1 MSHVELRALKRRYL
15 HFVRTG
21 QIRRAR
27 YVRRYL
33 QTIARAA

>member
-1 MSHVELRALKRRYL
+1 MTQADLRALKRRYL

-33 QTIARAA
+33 QTIARDA